1 MSEKAL
7 FLSRT
12 SALMGVIREG
22 RKAGVKDEVIQKFG
36 HAAPVYRR
44 GELIGWHGYVPA
56 NNTADWR
63 KPVLEN

>member
-7 FLSRT
+7 FISRT

-22 RKAGVKDEVIQKFG
+22 RKAGVKDEVIQKHG
-36 HAAPVYRR
+36 HAHPVYRR
-44 GELIGWHGYVPA
+44 GELIGWNGYVPV

-63 KPVLEN
+63 KAIVEN